1 VQITGREKLVKEDLS
16 KKTTTEPTVITA
28 QDIKPVGIYELNSN
42 KDQYVKTSFWSLENT
57 PATI

>member
-1 VQITGREKLVKEDLS
+1 MQITGREKLVKEDLS

-42 KDQYVKTSFWSLENT
+42 KDQYVKTAFWSLENT

>member
-1 VQITGREKLVKEDLS
+1 VKEDLS